1 MNPRTKPQPL
11 RTPALFLAL
20 ALAAVPP
27 PALKAADDAQSAA
40 PPDSQA
46 TAEKPAPLPLH
57 QIEGNGGIFSTLS
70 AYIVNPPRDGEPVG
84 RPSVGFAYVNLGA
97 DKDLE
102 ALTITESP
110 FKRLEL
116 GYGWDNLSLGD
127 LPLALR
133 NAGLVNYHEDQVQL
147 HNFNA
152 RLQLLKEGEF
162 DQNWIPAVTA
172 GVHYK

>member
-1 MNPRTKPQPL
+1 MKHENKSVNPNSSTHRTSCLPSARAVCWRWRWPLRPLPLSGPRTAPSLPPSPL
-11 RTPALFLAL
+11 PRR
-20 ALAAVPP
+20 
-27 PALKAADDAQSAA
+27 
-40 PPDSQA
+40 

-84 RPSVGFAYVNLGA
+84 RPSVGFAYVNLGS
-97 DKDLE
+97 DKNLE

-116 GYGWDNLSLGD
+116 GYGWDHLGLGD

-133 NAGLVNYHEDQVQL
+133 QRRPGQL
-147 HNFNA
+147 SRRTRFNCTTSTRA
-152 RLQLLKEGEF
+152 SRF
-162 DQNWIPAVTA
+162 
-172 GVHYK
+172 